1 MPHSHKHRP
10 AFDLRLLPPGGGTR
24 IEGRAPSVTAG
35 GSSRPGTD
43 CVVARRLRARRGTG
57 FVLWIALVLLAGAA
71 APAAVHAEAP
81 VTPEIPRT
89 GGAPAATTIGAPAT
103 GVDSATHD
111 GAPALTSSPPP
122 AASPQPRGR
131 RPSAAVDAQPDPG
144 SQATRPGTRPGNP
157 AEPRPAGPGV
167 RTGPV
172 SIPRDLDDLNGWL
185 EYKSRARLLAVPLE
199 ARLFYRRGLLA
210 RDAGRIEE
218 GERWV
223 RAAAELD
230 PSFAEPHLTIA
241 AWSLPGRPSQALVHW
256 AAVLDLARESFAV
269 QAGLVANALFLAFQ
283 SLLIALLIAGAI
295 IVALRL
301 PELTHPWRE
310 RLSFILRP
318 ATARWWALAFVV
330 IPYLA
335 GFGVVLPTIVFLG
348 LLWPSLRI
356 RERGIFLLLTL
367 GFAAIPWT
375 SAVLERLATPLDPG
389 AAPLHGV
396 ALMEN
401 QAWSADRQR
410 RLAQLAE
417 RSPENPFLQFALA
430 WVARRGGD
438 LATAERGYRKA
449 LERWNHEDRVLTNLG
464 NVLAMQGRQD
474 EALETYARASAA
486 GPRNPAP
493 HFNESQIYTQRFE
506 YMSAT
511 EALSRASSLD
521 FDLVRRY
528 QSLGSNDGGLALVD
542 QWIAPATFW
551 RALAD
556 APGSALSAASVPPSW
571 RGRIE
576 TSGWRFSVAACL
588 SALIAALMGAWGHRG
603 LPLRSCNNCG
613 RVVCRRCAQRRR
625 EVALCRTCSALETRA
640 QNADFARVL
649 LRRNQRQ
656 AERLR
661 HGIRTVLAAIVPGFG
676 LLAFRRAITPVLLI
690 AGGVLIAGPWAGA
703 PLPFDLEPRL
713 AVANRL
719 PGLPARI
726 ALAIAIYAISIGGY
740 LSCVARARIR
750 AAEAAATAADSSAQS
765 PRRVSARAA

>member
-1 MPHSHKHRP
+1 
-10 AFDLRLLPPGGGTR
+10 LRT
-24 IEGRAPSVTAG
+24 GRAPA
-35 GSSRPGTD
+35 
-43 CVVARRLRARRGTG
+43 AA
-57 FVLWIALVLLAGAA
+57 LWIAIVLLAGAW
-71 APAAVHAEAP
+71 APPGAFAQPPA
-81 VTPEIPRT
+81 TPEVP
-89 GGAPAATTIGAPAT
+89 PA
-103 GVDSATHD
+103 D
-111 GAPALTSSPPP
+111 GAPETALDSARIDPSASTSVSPPP
-122 AASPQPRGR
+122 AASPRPRRRSPAAADEIRPDARTSTGR
-131 RPSAAVDAQPDPG
+131 TGKLA
-144 SQATRPGTRPGNP
+144 GNP
-157 AEPRPAGPGV
+157 AEPRAASATG

-172 SIPRDLDDLNGWL
+172 SVPRDLEDLNGWL
-185 EYKSRARLLAVPLE
+185 EYKSRARLLTLPLE

-210 RDAGRIEE
+210 HHAGRIEE

-256 AAVLDLARESFAV
+256 AAVLDLTRESFAF
-269 QAGLVANALFLAFQ
+269 QAGLVANVLFLAFQ

-295 IVALRL
+295 IVALRV

-310 RLSFILRP
+310 RLSLVLRP
-318 ATARWWALAFVV
+318 ATARWWSLAFVV

-335 GFGVVLPTIVFLG
+335 GFGVVLPTIAFLG
-348 LLWPSLRI
+348 LLWPSLRA
-356 RERGIFLLLTL
+356 RERAIFVLLTL
-367 GFAAIPWT
+367 GFAGIPWT
-375 SAVLERLATPLDPG
+375 SAALERLATPLDPG

-401 QAWSADRQR
+401 QSWSADRQR
-410 RLAQLAE
+410 RLAGLAE

-438 LATAERGYRKA
+438 LATAERGYRKT
-449 LERWNHEDRVLTNLG
+449 LERWNHDDRVLTNLG
-464 NVLAMQGRQD
+464 NVLAMQGRQE
-474 EALETYARASAA
+474 EALETYARASTA

-506 YMSAT
+506 YMAAT

-542 QWIAPATFW
+542 QWIAPANFW
-551 RALAD
+551 RALAE
-556 APGSALSAASVPPSW
+556 APGMAPSPASVPPSW
-571 RGRIE
+571 RGRLE
-576 TSGWRFSVAACL
+576 TSGWRFTVAACL
-588 SALIAALMGAWGHRG
+588 SALIAALLGAWGSRG
-603 LPLRSCNNCG
+603 LPLRACNNCG

-656 AERLR
+656 SERLR
-661 HGIRTVLAAIVPGFG
+661 HVIRTVLATLIPGFG

-690 AGGVLIAGPWAGA
+690 AVGVLIAGPLAGV

-713 AVANRL
+713 AVPDRL
-719 PGLPARI
+719 PDLPSRI
-726 ALAIAIYAISIGGY
+726 GFAIAIYAISIGGY
-740 LSCVARARIR
+740 LSCVARARVR
-750 AAEAAATAADSSAQS
+750 AAAMAAAAADPATQS
-765 PRRVSARAA
+765 PRRVAARAA